1 MIKNYRFIL
10 VLIVVVV
17 FSGSCASN
25 SSTSQRLAK
34 FTQYEVTVEL
44 TLERGLEGDFL
55 IATYSPEDPDAHFY
69 SKDLLPSDIDGIGRP
84 TRIDLAPT
92 SLIQPRGELSESAT
106 PEILS
111 VNPDLP
117 ALAVYPPGPV
127 TLRLPVTL
135 PAGDGDK
142 VEDYVLISYMACTPR
157 TCYRPVSAKVV
168 EVQIPTISP

>member
-1 MIKNYRFIL
+1 MIRNNRFIL
-10 VLIVVVV
+10 VLILVVV
-17 FSGSCASN
+17 FTCSFACR

-34 FTQYEVTVEL
+34 FTQYDVTVEL
-44 TLERGLEGDFL
+44 DLERQPDGDFL
-55 IATYSPEDPDAHFY
+55 VTTFSPQDPDAHFY
-69 SKDLLPSDIDGIGRP
+69 SKDLSPNGIDGIGRP
-84 TRIDLAPT
+84 TRIDLAPA

-117 ALAVYPPGPV
+117 LLAVYPPGPV